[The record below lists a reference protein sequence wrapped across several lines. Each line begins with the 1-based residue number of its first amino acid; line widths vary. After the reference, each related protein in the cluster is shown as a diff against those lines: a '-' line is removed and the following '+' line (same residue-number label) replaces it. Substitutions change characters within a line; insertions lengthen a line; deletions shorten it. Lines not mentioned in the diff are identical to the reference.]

1 MAIYRDIISDP
12 QPTDAAERPRS
23 STVHS
28 LQIDRD
34 RKRAQPLWGRL
45 RIHRQ
50 LDPFPRDVLF
60 GDAAEGS
67 CGVRQNSVADLAGLF
82 AGYVGTRTVSMA
94 ADRLVARIK
103 CRTREFC
110 KSG

>member
-1 MAIYRDIISDP
+1 MV
-12 QPTDAAERPRS
+12 TE
-23 STVHS
+23 
-28 LQIDRD
+28 
-34 RKRAQPLWGRL
+34 
-45 RIHRQ
+45 RQ
-50 LDPFPRDVLF
+50 LVSVSRDVLF

-110 KSG
+110 KSGWRPSRGARRIFRLAS